1 MDLLNTP
8 YVNESILF
16 VVGAVVALVIYRMPS
31 ILARNRPKTWNLR
44 KRCVTC
50 KQVCQNRKISGYED
64 DGGSYEYE
72 SDEEFDNIYE
82 YCDQDEIDCGVVYD
96 YFNPDEVDRGLSYPD
111 ETSIDCNCEKTCG
124 CDYNHI
130 QQCTCYS
137 DCECECRQA

>member
-16 VVGAVVALVIYRMPS
+16 VVGAVVGLIIYRMPT
-31 ILARNRPKTWNLR
+31 ILERNQPKTWNLR

-50 KQVCQNRKISGYED
+50 KRVCQNKSTGAED

-72 SDEEFDNIYE
+72 SDTEFDNIYE
-82 YCDQDEIDCGVVYD
+82 YCDQDEIDRGVVYD
-96 YFNPDEVDRGLSYPD
+96 YFNPDD
-111 ETSIDCNCEKTCG
+111 IDCCCEKTCG

-137 DCECECRQA
+137 DCECECRLAL